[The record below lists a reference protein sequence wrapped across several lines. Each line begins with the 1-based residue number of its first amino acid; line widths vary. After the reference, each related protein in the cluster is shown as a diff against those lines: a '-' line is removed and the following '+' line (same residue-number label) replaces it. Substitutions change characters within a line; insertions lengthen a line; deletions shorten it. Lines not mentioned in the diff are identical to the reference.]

1 MAFLLTFSSKCYV
14 SGKLKKGKTALQI
27 VHDRPRENKNDE
39 ESGGS
44 TLSFINPHD
53 ALLLFKQMLDQDCE
67 LLYLND
73 RPEKL
78 VITNMCVPPLSLRS
92 SVFVDG
98 GIQRLLGGRFGARPM
113 GLVR

>member
-53 ALLLFKQMLDQDCE
+53 ALLLFKQMLDQVNI
-67 LLYLND
+67 YAMNFANQILND
-73 RPEKL
+73 H
-78 VITNMCVPPLSLRS
+78 
-92 SVFVDG
+92 
-98 GIQRLLGGRFGARPM
+98 
-113 GLVR
+113 